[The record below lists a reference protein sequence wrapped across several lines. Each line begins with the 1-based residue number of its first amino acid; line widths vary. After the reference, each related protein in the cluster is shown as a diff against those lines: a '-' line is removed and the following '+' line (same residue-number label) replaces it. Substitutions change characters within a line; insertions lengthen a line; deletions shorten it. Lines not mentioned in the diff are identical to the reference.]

1 MKFLSKKSRMNNT
14 ILIELINKQLEP
26 HKVSYTDIRDDSEW
40 FMKYTTSK
48 EEQSRFTDWAVYY
61 LIDNLN
67 ISSKRAEEEVTWFI
81 LEHGLALKKQ
91 KTI

>member
-1 MKFLSKKSRMNNT
+1 MKFLSKKSRINNA

-67 ISSKRAEEEVTWFI
+67 ISS
-81 LEHGLALKKQ
+81 
-91 KTI
+91 